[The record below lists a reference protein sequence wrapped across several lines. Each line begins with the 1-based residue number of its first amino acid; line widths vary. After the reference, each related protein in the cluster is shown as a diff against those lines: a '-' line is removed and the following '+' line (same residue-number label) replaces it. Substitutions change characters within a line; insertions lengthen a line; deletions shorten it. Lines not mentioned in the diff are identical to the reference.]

1 MVAPRPRCQRAR
13 LKDAA
18 WRTIFSEKKMQRDFV
33 EMLGAKRRMREAEAE
48 LSGLRENLEEDEAGW
63 AERVVPVVDG
73 ELGPD

>member
-1 MVAPRPRCQRAR
+1 
-13 LKDAA
+13 
-18 WRTIFSEKKMQRDFV
+18 MQRDFV